1 MQVRCNGKGV
11 LIMQCICKRTALA
24 LVAAGMFF
32 SVPATAST
40 PAQKDSTV
48 INTLF
53 SQTKPQCIGRYVIDV
68 PESFNNRLHDMIFI
82 DDFKI
87 ESKPLYPP
95 AFKQRVKL
103 REQALND
110 AINTPGNNSENA
122 PFIKQII
129 RLQNDKGV
137 IYDRNN
143 SGSADSF
150 RHLEA
155 HVYINGIAF
164 IITTKILDLSAI
176 KYSDEKKSYLNAGFS
191 EVETNT
197 KPARLAALQSLIS
210 RLIGRKDEDIPSA
223 KGVCIPNGFIRD
235 DGGKHKES
243 LTFRYEND
251 DFIFGVNMD
260 NTIKGSDDTLFNRS
274 EQINEA
280 LKTSNQYTIK
290 KVALSPNG
298 IPAESWLFGGM
309 QTIRNTVTGVD
320 EKNTFYNFMLYA
332 NERDATPDKPN
343 LNIGLGSEYKKPRYS
358 EAQMIE
364 IWDRLVNS
372 LRYK

>member
-1 MQVRCNGKGV
+1 MLFTAQV
-11 LIMQCICKRTALA
+11 M
-24 LVAAGMFF
+24 
-32 SVPATAST
+32 AST

-68 PESFNNRLHDMIFI
+68 PGSFNNQLHDMVFI

-210 RLIGRKDEDIPSA
+210 RLSGRKDEEIPTG

-235 DGGKHKES
+235 D
-243 LTFRYEND
+243 
-251 DFIFGVNMD
+251 
-260 NTIKGSDDTLFNRS
+260 
-274 EQINEA
+274 
-280 LKTSNQYTIK
+280 
-290 KVALSPNG
+290 
-298 IPAESWLFGGM
+298 
-309 QTIRNTVTGVD
+309 
-320 EKNTFYNFMLYA
+320 YNFMLYA

-343 LNIGLGSEYKKPRYS
+343 LNIGLGSEYKKTRYS

>member
-1 MQVRCNGKGV
+1 
-11 LIMQCICKRTALA
+11 MQCICKRTALA
-24 LVAAGMFF
+24 LVTAGMFF
-32 SVPATAST
+32 SAPATAST

-343 LNIGLGSEYKKPRYS
+343 LNIGLGSEYKKTRYS

>member
-1 MQVRCNGKGV
+1 MQYLRE
-11 LIMQCICKRTALA
+11 LFALA
-24 LVAAGMFF
+24 LVAAGMLFIAH
-32 SVPATAST
+32 ATAST
-40 PAQKDSTV
+40 PVQKDSPV

-53 SQTKPQCIGRYVIDV
+53 AQTKPQCIGRYVIDV
-68 PESFNNRLHDMIFI
+68 PESFNNQLHDMIFI

-95 AFKQRVKL
+95 AFKQRVQL
-103 REQALND
+103 REQALRD
-110 AINTPGNNSENA
+110 AINKPGNRPENA
-122 PFIKQII
+122 PFLKEVV
-129 RLQNDKGV
+129 LLPDGKGAIFDHNESGTPD
-137 IYDRNN
+137 IYRQ
-143 SGSADSF
+143 
-150 RHLEA
+150 LEA
-155 HVYINGIAF
+155 HVYSGMTAF
-164 IITTKILDLSAI
+164 VITTDIRDFSDKKHSEKKI
-176 KYSDEKKSYLNAGFS
+176 KYLARGFT
-191 EVETNT
+191 EADANT
-197 KPARLAALQSLIS
+197 KPAKLAAMQSLIS
-210 RLIGRKDEDIPSA
+210 RLSGRRDEDIPSA

-243 LTFRYEND
+243 LTFRYENN
-251 DFIFGVNMD
+251 DFVFGVDID

-274 EQINEA
+274 AQINEA

-298 IPAESWLFGGM
+298 IPAESWLFGGT
-309 QTIRNTVTGVD
+309 QNIRNPATGKD

-343 LNIGLGSEYKKPRYS
+343 LNIGFGSEYKKTRYN
-358 EAQMIE
+358 EAQMVE

>member
-1 MQVRCNGKGV
+1 MKTIRQ
-11 LIMQCICKRTALA
+11 LTALS
-24 LVAAGMFF
+24 LMAGSMLFI
-32 SVPATAST
+32 AQTTAST
-40 PAQKDSTV
+40 PVQKDSPV
-48 INTLF
+48 INSLF
-53 SQTKPQCIGRYVIDV
+53 AQTKPQCIGRYVIDV
-68 PESFNNRLHDMIFI
+68 PESFNNQLHDMIFI

-95 AFKQRVKL
+95 AFKQRVQL
-103 REQALND
+103 REQELNE
-110 AINTPGNNSENA
+110 AINKPGNNPENA

-129 RLQNDKGV
+129 RIHNDKGI

-143 SGSADSF
+143 FGSADSF
-150 RHLEA
+150 RYLEA
-155 HVYINGIAF
+155 HVYVNGIAF
-164 IITTKILDLSAI
+164 IITTKILDLSAG
-176 KYSDEKKSYLNAGFS
+176 KYAYEKKSYLNAGFT
-191 EVETNT
+191 EEETNS
-197 KPARLAALQSLIS
+197 KPAKLAALQSLIS
-210 RLIGRKDEDIPSA
+210 RLSGREDEDIPSA

-235 DGGKHKES
+235 DGENHKES

-251 DFIFGVNMD
+251 DFVFGVDMD
-260 NTIKGSDDTLFNRS
+260 NTIKGSEDTLFNRS
-274 EQINEA
+274 VQINEA

-298 IPAESWLFGGM
+298 IPAESWLFGGT
-309 QTIRNTVTGVD
+309 QVIRNTATGKD

-332 NERDATPDKPN
+332 NERNATPDKPN
-343 LNIGLGSEYKKPRYS
+343 LNIGFGSEYKKTRYS

>member
-1 MQVRCNGKGV
+1 
-11 LIMQCICKRTALA
+11 MQCICKRTALA
-24 LVAAGMFF
+24 LVTAGMFF
-32 SVPATAST
+32 SATATAST
-40 PAQKDSTV
+40 PVQKDSTV

-68 PESFNNRLHDMIFI
+68 PGSFNNQLHDMVFI

-191 EVETNT
+191 EAETNT
-197 KPARLAALQSLIS
+197 KPARLAAMQSLIS
-210 RLIGRKDEDIPSA
+210 RLSGRKDEEVPSG

-235 DGGKHKES
+235 DGSQHVEKI
-243 LTFRYEND
+243 TFQYEND
-251 DFIFGVNMD
+251 DFILGVYTN
-260 NTIKGSDDTLFNRS
+260 NKYPGSEDTLFNRS
-274 EQINEA
+274 AQINEA
-280 LKTSNQYTIK
+280 LKSSNQYTIK
-290 KVALSPNG
+290 KVALTPNG
-298 IPAESWLFGGM
+298 IPAESWLFGGT
-309 QTIRNTVTGVD
+309 QTIRNPATGKD
-320 EKNTFYNFMLYA
+320 EKNTFYDFDFKA
-332 NERDATPDKPN
+332 NERDATAEKPKFS
-343 LNIGLGSEYKKPRYS
+343 IGITSEYKKTRYS

>member
-1 MQVRCNGKGV
+1 
-11 LIMQCICKRTALA
+11 MQCICKGMALA
-24 LVAAGMFF
+24 LVAAGMLC
-32 SVPATAST
+32 VTPVTAST
-40 PAQKDSTV
+40 PVQKGSPV

-53 SQTKPQCIGRYVIDV
+53 AQTKPQCIGRYVIDV
-68 PESFNNRLHDMIFI
+68 PGSFNNQLHDIVFI

-87 ESKPLYPP
+87 ESKPLYAP
-95 AFKQRVKL
+95 AFKQRVQL

-110 AINTPGNNSENA
+110 AINTPGNNSVNA
-122 PFIKQII
+122 PFIKETI
-129 RLQNDKGV
+129 RLLNDKGV

-191 EVETNT
+191 EAETNT
-197 KPARLAALQSLIS
+197 KPAKLAALQSLIS
-210 RLIGRKDEDIPSA
+210 RLSGRKDEDIPSA

-235 DGGKHKES
+235 DGGKHLEKI
-243 LTFRYEND
+243 TFSYEND
-251 DFIFGVNMD
+251 DFILGVYTN
-260 NTIKGSDDTLFNRS
+260 NKYPGSEDTLFNRS
-274 EQINEA
+274 AQINEA

-298 IPAESWLFGGM
+298 IPAESWLFGGT
-309 QTIRNTVTGVD
+309 QTIKNPATGKD
-320 EKNTFYNFMLYA
+320 EKNTFYDFDFKA
-332 NERDATPDKPN
+332 NERDATADKPRFG
-343 LNIGLGSEYKKPRYS
+343 IGLTSEYKKRVT
-358 EAQMIE
+358 AK
-364 IWDRLVNS
+364 R
-372 LRYK
+372 R